1 MWCLRARR
9 LVSAFLDHELDPAT
23 ESDISVHFHRCGWC
37 RKLLGRVRQG
47 ARLARAARTVSIPP
61 PDLKMLAGIRTLQ
74 RDGSPEPQAGL
85 RWLWPLATAAT
96 LLLAFALFTSPA
108 LKNILPSGNNTTV
121 YALDFGPNLAQS
133 NEDWLNSFRAR
144 YAGKFQE
151 FAFEGKLD
159 PNWVPFR
166 FKHASILPTDMRL
179 KSVMVFDSRF
189 CGSLGL
195 VYTDG
200 LHNLYLVQQP
210 ADRPISL
217 SGVKTTTNEVCKYNA
232 THGQVGKYRVIT
244 WTSDNIRSVLLSNL
258 DLPQIESIVSS
269 LKNAQ

>member
-1 MWCLRARR
+1 

-47 ARLARAARTVSIPP
+47 ARLARVARTVSIPP
-61 PDLKMLAGIRTLQ
+61 PDLKMLAGIRTMQ
-74 RDGSPEPQAGL
+74 RDSLPEPQAGL
-85 RWLWPLATAAT
+85 RWLWPVATAAT

-108 LKNILPSGNNTTV
+108 LKN
-121 YALDFGPNLAQS
+121 
-133 NEDWLNSFRAR
+133 
-144 YAGKFQE
+144 
-151 FAFEGKLD
+151 
-159 PNWVPFR
+159 
-166 FKHASILPTDMRL
+166 ILPTDMRL

-244 WTSDNIRSVLLSNL
+244 WTSDEIRSVVLSNL

-269 LKNAQ
+269 LQFAR